1 MKKTAP
7 IDTKRNTQNN
17 SFNSS
22 QLLNIEFLFFI
33 SYIAVHFMP
42 DMGTQDP
49 INFQWFYLCLLDLT
63 VFGYIFLN
71 IENFKNS
78 ILQLSRSIFFLI
90 YLGLL
95 IWIIFS
101 FFYATNGIEVLVST
115 ARFVSTFF
123 AFITITLILSRKLD
137 WIQPIIGLLVGA
149 LLIESFNT
157 IKAFNANLSNFSL
170 DQNIIELRGLNG
182 NKNVMA
188 ASIMIKIPFCIYFIY
203 SLNNKI
209 YKGLVAIILFL
220 ALLSIFILNT
230 RSTFVS
236 LIVITILYTSYQ
248 FFYLYRKTTFKAKFF
263 NYLFFIIPLVFAIVS
278 STQMLNGAKEL
289 PQNANQGYDNV
300 ANRIST
306 ISFTDEGSSARL
318 RLWREAL
325 DYTLKHPLI
334 GCGFGNWK
342 LESIPY
348 EAEYANEADVPYHCH
363 NDFLE
368 ISTEIGIP
376 GFLLYISLFV
386 VLTFYTAKLLL
397 QSSNDKIANIAFISF
412 LALVAYSFDAL
423 LNFPS
428 ERTIIQTIFAFIIS
442 FIFVLFH
449 FGNGPIKQVENN
461 PTITMSSFSIG
472 FLLFILPTIFL
483 NYNSFISS
491 QAQRTIFPE
500 LSIAVPQLPL
510 DQVENAFPST
520 PNLSYSTIPIK
531 GALSRYYIREK
542 QYDKAME
549 LIIQSQKDN
558 PYLGYHY
565 YLLTSYYASKGLAD
579 SALYYAKKTYFQRP
593 RALAYYQNLVSIA
606 AMSRDS
612 ATIDSAFKTF
622 IKYRN
627 EAPAWASYIRYSIE
641 SKRHIDKRVK
651 QLADSAMIL
660 FPNDSA
666 IIKAKDIAYQPIE
679 SIEFIKQ
686 AFISFNNK
694 DYMTSAK
701 NYLKAIPFDPD
712 NYANYENVG
721 LSYYASNLFKEAIP
735 YFDKAISFKACI
747 SGKSAFF
754 RGICLINAGRK
765 PEGCASFVLAQKQEY
780 PQALDFY
787 NNNCI
792 TSSKK

>member
-1 MKKTAP
+1 LKKTTP
-7 IDTKRNTQNN
+7 IETKNSIANT
-17 SFNSS
+17 SFDIA
-22 QLLNIEFLFFI
+22 QIFNIEFLFFI
-33 SYIAVHFMP
+33 AFIAVHFMP

-49 INFQWFYLCLLDLT
+49 INFQWLYMSLVDVF
-63 VFGYIFLN
+63 VFGYVLMKVN
-71 IENFKNS
+71 SFKNYFTP
-78 ILQLSRSIFFLI
+78 IFKSIFFLI
-90 YLGLL
+90 YAVLL
-95 IWIIFS
+95 LWISFS
-101 FFYATNGIEVLVST
+101 YLYATNSVEVLVT
-115 ARFVSTFF
+115 GARFVSTFF
-123 AFITITLILSRKLD
+123 AFISISLILSRKVE
-137 WIQPIIGLLVGA
+137 WIQPIMALLVGA
-149 LLIESFNT
+149 LLVESFNT
-157 IKAFNANLSNFSL
+157 IKAFNANLNDFSL

-203 SLNNKI
+203 SLKNKI
-209 YKGLVAIILFL
+209 YKGLTSIILFL

-236 LIVITILYTSYQ
+236 LIAITILYSVYQ
-248 FFYLYRKTTFKAKFF
+248 FFYQYRQSTLKAKAF
-263 NYLFFIIPLVFAIVS
+263 NYLFFIIPLVFSIIS
-278 STQMLNGAKEL
+278 STQMLNAAKEL
-289 PQNANQGYDNV
+289 PQNAGQGYGTV
-300 ANRIST
+300 AARIST
-306 ISFTDEGSSARL
+306 IKFTDEGSSARL

-325 DYTLKHPLI
+325 DYTLKHPFI

-348 EAEYANEADVPYHCH
+348 ETDFANEADVPYHCH

-386 VLTFYTAKLLL
+386 VLTFYTGKILLK
-397 QSSNDKIANIAFISF
+397 SPNDKIANLVFISF

-442 FIFVLFH
+442 FIFVLYH
-449 FGNGPIKQVENN
+449 FGNTADKKLEPTSTSSKQLY
-461 PTITMSSFSIG
+461 TIV
-472 FLLFILPTIFL
+472 FLLFIIPSIYL
-483 NYNSFISS
+483 NYNSFVSS

-500 LSIAVPQLPL
+500 LSLPVPQLPL

-549 LIIQSQKDN
+549 LIKQSRKDN
-558 PYLGYHY
+558 PYLGYDY
-565 YLLTSYYASKGLAD
+565 YLMTSYYASKGMPD
-579 SALYYAKKTYFQRP
+579 SALYFAKKTYFLRP
-593 RALAYYQNLVSIA
+593 RAMAYYQNLVTIA

-612 ATIDSAFKTF
+612 TTIDSAFNTF
-622 IKYRN
+622 VKFRN
-627 EAPAWASYIRYSIE
+627 EAPAWATYIRYNIE
-641 SKRHIDKRVK
+641 SRRRIDSRVK
-651 QLADSAMIL
+651 LLADSAMKL

-666 IIKAKDIAYQPIE
+666 IIKAKDIAYQPLE

-694 DYMTSAK
+694 DYATSAA
-701 NYLKAIPFDPD
+701 NYLKAIPYDP
-712 NYANYENVG
+712 NNFANYENVG
-721 LSYYASNLFKEAIP
+721 LCYYASNMFKEAIP
-735 YFDKAISFKACI
+735 YFDKAISFKACV

-792 TSSKK
+792 KK